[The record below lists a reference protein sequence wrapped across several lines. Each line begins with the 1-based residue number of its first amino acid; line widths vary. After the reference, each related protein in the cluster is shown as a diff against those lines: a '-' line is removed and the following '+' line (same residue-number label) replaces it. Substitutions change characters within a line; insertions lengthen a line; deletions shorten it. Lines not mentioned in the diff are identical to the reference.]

1 MSRLSRQEKTELTIK
16 LKGIEQRLKRT
27 SNYKMWDTQVKLA
40 FNTAGV
46 FSFEELICTDVFIV
60 EDLIE
65 TFSR

>member
-1 MSRLSRQEKTELTIK
+1 MSRLSKQEKTELTIK

-27 SNYKMWDTQVKLA
+27 SNYKLWDNQVKLA
-40 FNTAGV
+40 FSMTGS
-46 FSFEELICTDVFIV
+46 FSFEELICKDIFIV